1 MKKKSIIV
9 TILLAAVLLLSVP
22 SRAQV
27 FIMEDDEGSS
37 RLSTGSN
44 LPGIP
49 TLDIGYDQ
57 YDDPTNPPYA
67 PLGGGAIV
75 LGLFGGAYLLGK
87 RKKDNVTR
95 SHEHGMATKNK
106 QRKQQKHIS

>member
-9 TILLAAVLLLSVP
+9 TTLLAAAMLLSVP

-27 FIMEDDEGSS
+27 FIMEEDEGSS
-37 RLSTGSN
+37 RTSTNGN

-57 YDDPTNPPYA
+57 YDDPSFV
-67 PLGGGAIV
+67 PLGSGTIILGCLGGM
-75 LGLFGGAYLLGK
+75 YLLGRR
-87 RKKDNVTR
+87 RKER
-95 SHEHGMATKNK
+95 E
-106 QRKQQKHIS
+106 

>member
-9 TILLAAVLLLSVP
+9 TTLLAAVMLLSVP

-27 FIMEDDEGSS
+27 FIMEEDEGSS
-37 RLSTGSN
+37 RTSTNGN

-67 PLGGGAIV
+67 PLGGELLV
-75 LGLFGGAYLLGK
+75 LGCLGGMYLLGRR
-87 RKKDNVTR
+87 RKER
-95 SHEHGMATKNK
+95 E
-106 QRKQQKHIS
+106 

>member
-9 TILLAAVLLLSVP
+9 TTLLAAVMLLSVP

-37 RLSTGSN
+37 RASTNGN

-49 TLDIGYDQ
+49 TLDVGYDQ
-57 YDDPTNPPYA
+57 YDDSDTPYA
-67 PLGGGAIV
+67 PLGGGILV
-75 LGLFGGAYLLGK
+75 LGCLGGAYLLGK
-87 RKKDNVTR
+87 R
-95 SHEHGMATKNK
+95 
-106 QRKQQKHIS
+106 RKEGE